1 MGKKKAAGK
10 AAGDAKNAPRC
21 PVDGCRTRL
30 TAEKAA
36 KCETCGLNVCTLHKY
51 PTDHTCK
58 TAAPVA
64 PKNGGG
70 LTIVSNK
77 SKKSDKQSEEEKR
90 KAEAR
95 DEALL
100 SKLVEISSEDLLKE
114 LLAFG
119 ASSARYESSVAVQA
133 LCSEA
138 KAVQKSMFGAVGQG
152 VMETAKASGDL
163 DKLAGALTKH
173 LSEAA
178 SAKRLSSDEEQRAVG
193 VATLLGMA
201 LDAEEGET
209 RAKSDETLELGKTL
223 VRAPYEKLAKAGA
236 SEVLKRAAKARWSNG
251 RAFEEECWPL
261 LGSLVDE
268 VLKVPEEDDSLRNGL
283 AYAIAA
289 VAGGCG
295 EIAAGQPLVDGKLA
309 PVLDKPKKI
318 APILACMRTMLV
330 LTKEW
335 GTAIMPYLMPVD
347 FLQKSL
353 FDVYDNTASNG
364 RSATKKVI
372 LQIVDKM
379 GPRGVRLS
387 VPIFMDGLEHASWRV
402 KAMSLQCLGALGKQR
417 ASQLFRDLPILIPAV
432 MECVRDT
439 KKQVSDAA
447 SDALDSLGELVS
459 NAETIKLLPWLLNA
473 LKDPE
478 QVDPCLDELMDTT
491 FVNSVDAQSLAFI
504 IPVVLRGLR
513 EGTADVKLKASITAG
528 NVCSLVADVHD
539 MRPYYTHLLPEL
551 KKLTDHSR
559 PRVREMALRAKNS
572 LQEDLS
578 MTRRRSSQNSGGGSA
593 AAAAAAVAA
602 VGVGG
607 SGNAADAA
615 SDAQA
620 GEVLESKL
628 KAAGLFDLLGEVAFD
643 YVLSTCRMLM
653 FDLLEDVDQEMPRKL
668 VYKRAR
674 AQTEEGVQPFVAHC
688 DDAEQTRL
696 LDAATSAVVDAL
708 WVAQGKQDDDGG
720 DGEDSEKDYI
730 VFIPSIILAF
740 ASRVLLKRA
749 GLFLERGHRYSV
761 VGLNGTGK
769 STLLTRVAARDI
781 DGFPDDITVYFVQHE
796 IVEDE
801 QQLNVIDYMQ
811 HDVKSQVQSKENKKR
826 KGGKK
831 FEDLYDLSM
840 EHMLEVLRE
849 VGFTDTLL
857 QQQVSAL
864 SGGWKM
870 RLAIARSMLY
880 MPDLLLLDEP
890 TNHLDA
896 AALDWLQKYLAGLE
910 GTTIVLVSHDYDFVD
925 YVATD
930 IIHLADQKL
939 AYYPF
944 GFTRFQQERP
954 EIVAALPK
962 KDDNAKKDG
971 EEGGNAGLSAIELMA
986 KAATDENAAALT
998 SGIKPIR
1005 FPEGSKLEGVTHRG
1019 KPVAQLTKVTYG
1031 YPGTDKIIFNDVT
1044 VKLTLNSRV
1053 AILGPNGAG
1062 KSTLLKLL
1070 VGELELDEKHGHLGK
1085 YWKHHNLRTAY
1096 ISQHSLHHLENHLEA
1111 TPCQY
1116 IQDRFFEGRDKEA
1129 SKMITVKLE
1138 PEDKEAMERSG
1149 EICEI
1154 ISRVVR
1160 SKKLYYEVRKNG
1172 RAEKGANRD
1181 MRSLEELEKMS
1192 VDHPHVIK
1200 LVRLFD
1206 EELKFAA
1213 SGADLRPV
1221 TTPEFIKHLAEFGI
1235 DSEIAQR
1242 KVRWMS
1248 GGQRARLVLA
1258 AAMWTCPHMI
1268 ILDEP
1273 TNYLD
1278 QDTVAALTY
1287 ALKTFRGSVVLIS
1300 HHQGFVDAVANE
1312 KWHLENGTLRVESL
1326 KTDKK

>member
-1 MGKKKAAGK
+1 MGKKKAAGTKDATK
-10 AAGDAKNAPRC
+10 AAPRC
-21 PVDGCRTRL
+21 PVDNCKNRL
-30 TAEKAA
+30 QGDNIA
-36 KCETCGLNVCTLHKY
+36 KCGTCGIDVCQQHQY
-51 PTDHTCK
+51 PTDHVCK
-58 TAAPVA
+58 KSA
-64 PKNGGG
+64 PKAAAAGG
-70 LTIVSNK
+70 LTVVSGK
-77 SKKSDKQSEEEKR
+77 SKKNDKASEEEKR

-95 DEALL
+95 DEELL
-100 SKLVEISSEDLLKE
+100 SKLVSTSSEELLKDLLS
-114 LLAFG
+114 FG
-119 ASSARYESSVAVQA
+119 AASARYESSIAVQA
-133 LCSEA
+133 LSSES
-138 KAVQKSMFGAVGQG
+138 KSIQKTLSGAVGKG
-152 VMETAKASGDL
+152 LIETATSQGDL
-163 DKLAGALTKH
+163 DKLTAS
-173 LSEAA
+173 LSKFLRDQS
-178 SAKRLSSDEEQRAVG
+178 SAKKLSSSEEQRAVS
-193 VATLLGMA
+193 VAALYGLA
-201 LDAEEGET
+201 LD
-209 RAKSDETLELGKTL
+209 SDESKASDEAVLKLGLDL
-223 VRAPYEKLAKAGA
+223 VHSNFEKLAKAGGND
-236 SEVLKRAAKARWSNG
+236 VLKRAAKARWAEG
-251 RAFEEECWPL
+251 KDFESGCWPVL
-261 LGSLVDE
+261 CSLVDE
-268 VLKVPEEDDSLRNGL
+268 ILGLPEDADTQRNGL
-283 AYAIAA
+283 AYGVAGI
-289 VAGGCG
+289 AGGCG
-295 EIAAGQPLVDGKLA
+295 ANSAGEPLVDGKLA
-309 PVLDKPKKI
+309 PLVEDPKNT
-318 APILACMRTMLV
+318 AAILSCMRIVFV

-335 GTAIMPYLMPVD
+335 GTGIMPYLMPVD
-347 FLQKSL
+347 FLQKAL
-353 FDVYDNTASNG
+353 FNVYDNTASSS
-364 RSATKKVI
+364 RSATKKTI
-372 LQIVDKM
+372 LQVVDKM

-387 VPIFMDGLEHASWRV
+387 VPVFMDGLESGSWRI
-402 KAMSLQCLGALGKQR
+402 KALSLQCVGALGKR
-417 ASQLFRDLPILIPAV
+417 HMSQLFRELPILIPAV
-432 MECVRDT
+432 MECNRDT

-447 SDALDSLGELVS
+447 SEALDNLGELVT
-459 NAETIKLLPWLLNA
+459 NAETIKLMPWILEA

-478 QVDPCLDELMDTT
+478 QKVDPCLDELMDTT

-513 EGTADVKLKASITAG
+513 DGTAEMKLKGSITAG

-539 MRPYYTHLLPEL
+539 MRPYYTLLMPEL

-578 MTRRRSSQNSGGGSA
+578 MTRRRSSQNSGNGGAS

-607 SGNAADAA
+607 SGADPADVG
-615 SDAQA
+615 DAQA
-620 GEVLESKL
+620 GEVLASKL
-628 KAAGLFDLLGEVAFD
+628 RELGLESTLGHVAFE

-653 FDLLEDVDQEMPRKL
+653 FDLLEDVDQDMPRKL
-668 VYKRAR
+668 VLKKAR
-674 AQTEEGVQPFVAHC
+674 DQVAEGVEPFLSNGLANK
-688 DDAEQTRL
+688 DDL
-696 LDAATSAVVDAL
+696 LEGSAIAIIDAL
-708 WVAQGKQDDDGG
+708 WVAQGKQAHDDQGALA
-720 DGEDSEKDYI
+720 EAEKDYI

-781 DGFPDDITVYFVQHE
+781 DGFPDDITVYFVEHE

-801 QQLNVIDYMQ
+801 QALNVLDYMQ
-811 HDVKSQVQSKENKKR
+811 HDVKEQVSSNKTKKR

-831 FEDLYDLSM
+831 FEELYDLS
-840 EHMLEVLRE
+840 LENMDRVLRE
-849 VGFTDTLL
+849 VGFTDALL
-857 QQQVSAL
+857 AQQVSAL

-896 AALDWLQKYLAGLE
+896 AALDWLQKYLAGLDK
-910 GTTIVLVSHDYDFVD
+910 TTIVLVSHDYDFVD

-944 GFTRFQQERP
+944 GFSRFQQERP

-962 KDDNAKKDG
+962 KDDNKKESGGEG
-971 EEGGNAGLSAIELMA
+971 EEGGNKGLSAIELMA
-986 KAATDENAAALT
+986 KAATDESAAALT

-1019 KPVAQLTKVTYG
+1019 KPIVQLDHVSYR
-1031 YPGTDKIIFNDVT
+1031 YPGTERMIFSDVT

-1053 AILGPNGAG
+1053 AILGANGAG

-1070 VGELELDEKHGHLGK
+1070 VGELVLDENEGHSGK
-1085 YWKHHNLRTAY
+1085 FWKHHNLRTAY
-1096 ISQHSLHHLENHLEA
+1096 ISQHSLHHLEGHLES

-1129 SKMITVKLE
+1129 SKMITVKLTE
-1138 PEDKEAMERSG
+1138 EDKAMMERTG
-1149 EICEI
+1149 EFAEI

-1160 SKKLYYEVRKNG
+1160 SKKLFYEVRKNG

-1181 MRSLEELEKMS
+1181 IRSLEELERLSKDRPYIMKM
-1192 VDHPHVIK
+1192 
-1200 LVRLFD
+1200 VRLFD

-1213 SGADLRPV
+1213 SGADIRPT

-1235 DSEIAQR
+1235 DADIAQR

-1312 KWHLENGTLRVESL
+1312 LWHLKDGTLRSESL
-1326 KTDKK
+1326 KNK